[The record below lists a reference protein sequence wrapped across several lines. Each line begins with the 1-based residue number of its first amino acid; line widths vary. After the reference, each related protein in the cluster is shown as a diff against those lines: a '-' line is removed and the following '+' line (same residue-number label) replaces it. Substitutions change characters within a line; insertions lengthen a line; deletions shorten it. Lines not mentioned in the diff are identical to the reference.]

1 MASNLQQKIIEAGF
15 ELIFMEQED
24 KIEIGDLHDK
34 DNVYNWAPMFYVCKK
49 RAIN

>member
-24 KIEIGDLHDK
+24 KIETEGLHDK
-34 DNVYNWAPMFYVCKK
+34 DNWTQMFYVCKK